1 LFILDAK
8 LFFTPVAQRAQSDF
22 LITFTEKD
30 GNLIF
35 TARVVPRASKSEI
48 VGELDGAL
56 KIRIA
61 APPVDGAANAELIKL
76 LAKTFEV
83 SKSEIEITSGQT
95 SKTKQI
101 KISNK
106 TREKLL
112 AVLQAKNRRD
122 IFNPSI

>member
-101 KISNK
+101 KITNK
-106 TREKLL
+106 THEKLL

>member
-8 LFFTPVAQRAQSDF
+8 LFFTLVAQRAQSDF
-22 LITFTEKD
+22 LIKFTEKN

-61 APPVDGAANAELIKL
+61 SPPVDGAANAELIKL

-83 SKSEIEITSGQT
+83 SKSDVEITSGQS

-101 KISNK
+101 KITNK